1 MLFNMPKMRSSSMV
15 EFGNMVSSCQVSMYR
30 SALHM
35 LSKCKDRS
43 FQNRT
48 LGLFA
53 KIFKKISKNMSFVQ

>member
-1 MLFNMPKMRSSSMV
+1 MV